1 MILKITQWQY
11 PYRVMQRLYRLLV
24 ISARTYKTENKP
36 IRDNAQISA
45 GPDANTAVRNDFAP
59 KGGKRA
65 LNVRKGTLMVK
76 FFYQK
81 YIQSKIRIS

>member
-1 MILKITQWQY
+1 MAISLQSHT
-11 PYRVMQRLYRLLV
+11 VSLYRLVV

-45 GPDANTAVRNDFAP
+45 GPDVSSAECF
-59 KGGKRA
+59 RA
-65 LNVRKGTLMVK
+65 KTGEACVEARKGTLMVK
-76 FFYQK
+76 FLYQK